1 MRPAPGACYLWI
13 VQPRSIA
20 LAAFSGVIFIALV
33 YLSVKV
39 NAKPDTGASSAELQ
53 QAMAYH
59 KRNKRRT
66 PTAAPT
72 PPPSTRRSRVTRRRP
87 RTTPSRDKTRRPP
100 PDRPRP
106 TIRRGKA
113 VRKISINRGNRGI
126 QLRKRMREA
135 NRAYD
140 RQNYEEA
147 SKQALEILEEHPRN
161 VRMLRVVVSSACFM
175 GNEDQARTYYA
186 KLPKR
191 DKTHMRIRCA
201 RMKIKLDE

>member
-1 MRPAPGACYLWI
+1 M
-13 VQPRSIA
+13 QPRSIV
-20 LAAFSGVIFIALV
+20 LAAFAGLIFLALV

-39 NAKPDTGASSAELQ
+39 NADPDNGASAAELQ

-59 KRNKRRT
+59 KRHKRR
-66 PTAAPT
+66 APKVT
-72 PPPSTRRSRVTRRRP
+72 PPPRTRPRSRVTRPP
-87 RTTPSRDKTRRPP
+87 RTKTRPAERTRRPP
-100 PDRPRP
+100 PADRARP
-106 TIRRGKA
+106 TIRRSRP
-113 VRKISINRGNRGI
+113 VRTVSLSRSNRGV

-147 SKQALEILEEHPRN
+147 SKRALEILKEHPRN

-175 GNEDQARTYYA
+175 GNEDQAREYYT

-191 DKTHMRIRCA
+191 DKTHMRIRCS

>member
-1 MRPAPGACYLWI
+1 MH
-13 VQPRSIA
+13 PRSIA
-20 LAAFSGVIFIALV
+20 LAAFAGLIFLALV

-39 NAKPDTGASSAELQ
+39 NAGSDNGASAAELQ

-59 KRNKRRT
+59 KRHKRRA
-66 PTAAPT
+66 PTAT
-72 PPPSTRRSRVTRRRP
+72 LPPPRSRPRSSVTRRKPSTTRAAE
-87 RTTPSRDKTRRPP
+87 RTPRPP
-100 PDRPRP
+100 PEDRARP
-106 TIRRGKA
+106 TIRRSRP
-113 VRKISINRGNRGI
+113 VRTVSISRSNRGV
-126 QLRKRMREA
+126 QLRKTMREA

-140 RQNYEEA
+140 RQNYDEA
-147 SKQALEILEEHPRN
+147 SKRALEILKEHPRN

-175 GNEDQARTYYA
+175 GNEDQAREYYA